1 MKGLDLWGG
10 MRNVK
15 HLHSDTCS
23 LASEREEG
31 RKKRTTGHFQEDKFG
46 HEVLCC
52 WSLQY
57 YCLFPDNSAVRAP
70 HTPAEGIQLDA
81 CTCCIY
87 CYYRETRKKTRK
99 TTVWKNGLASSKKDQ
114 NYFASCEEKLLLF
127 CSSKD
132 NFLYSLSTMLP

>member
-1 MKGLDLWGG
+1 MSNICIQTHAPLLLKG
-10 MRNVK
+10 RK
-15 HLHSDTCS
+15 
-23 LASEREEG
+23 EG
-31 RKKRTTGHFQEDKFG
+31 RRELPVIFKRTNLGTRSCAAGRCSTIAYSQRI
-46 HEVLCC
+46 
-52 WSLQY
+52 QR
-57 YCLFPDNSAVRAP
+57 VRAP